1 MILTTDELK
10 WIDEQMK
17 IYDIKYQEI
26 YNEILDHI
34 ITAIEEKR
42 KGGDEQG
49 INGLFQQV
57 VDEHFGGFF
66 GVEKLAARQKDIYLQ
81 GVRRLW
87 SKCFRYYI
95 NWQMLVFTLAAILI
109 SFKLPDV
116 KAVRAALLVACI
128 LLAFSP
134 LLHTHFSLSGKIKTI
149 KGKQSLIKGHMIS
162 QAVLPGALF
171 NLLMYA
177 PQFVVLL
184 LTDGDDNWNLF
195 KQVPPTV
202 ITTILMGF
210 VLLNLTAI
218 RFCKQMMV
226 VNSLT

>member
-1 MILTTDELK
+1 MILTKQELS
-10 WIDEQMK
+10 WIDERMK

-42 KGGDEQG
+42 NAGDEQG
-49 INGLFQQV
+49 IRWLFQQV

-66 GVEKLAARQKDIYLQ
+66 GMEKLAAGQKDIYLQ
-81 GVRRLW
+81 SVRRLW
-87 SKCFRYYI
+87 NNSFRYYL
-95 NWQMLVFTLAAILI
+95 NWQMLVFTLIAILI

-116 KAVRAALLVACI
+116 KAVRAALLAGCL

-134 LLHTHFSLSGKIKTI
+134 LLYTHFQLSGKIKTI
-149 KGKQSLIKGHMIS
+149 KGKQSLIKGHMLTMTY
-162 QAVLPGALF
+162 LPGALLNF
-171 NLLMYA
+171 LIYA
-177 PQFVVLL
+177 PQFVLL
-184 LTDGDDNWNLF
+184 FTDKDDNWNLF
-195 KQVPPTV
+195 KQIPPTI
-202 ITTILMGF
+202 ITAILMGF

-226 VNSLT
+226 ANSLT